1 MVERQIAD
9 SRTKAQALIL
19 AGRVLVDGA
28 VVSKVG
34 ANTRRSSHIEIVA
47 GPRYVS
53 RGGEKLEGALEDF
66 SVDPRGKVCLDVGA
80 STGGF
85 TDCLLQRGARRVF
98 AVDVGRAQLAQSLR
112 DDSRVV
118 NLEET
123 HILKLDSARITE
135 PVELAVIDVSFISLR
150 NVLGRVRE
158 LVRPGAAVLPMV
170 KPQFEV
176 GPKFLKKGVVRS
188 DEARDRAVADIEEA
202 ARAAGF
208 ETLGRTPAR
217 IKGPKGNQEF
227 FLHLRKPTE

>member
-9 SRTKAQALIL
+9 SRSKAQALIL

-34 ANTRRSSHIEIVA
+34 ANTRRSSHIEIAA

-85 TDCLLQRGARRVF
+85 TDCLLQRGAVRVF

-112 DDSRVV
+112 EDSRVV